1 MTRFAT
7 VLLVTLLV
15 MLPPAAAAQPV
26 PSAAAVRGDSLMT
39 AFRTATAIDAYR
51 AGLRDAPDDVGL
63 LVSLSRALT
72 NLAEETP
79 GEDGDEARFAEAVM
93 ASRRAV
99 RLAPRESRT
108 HSTLAAALGRHALF
122 QGGRRKVEIARQV
135 RLAAD
140 RAVQLDPTDYRPFIV
155 LGVWNREVAT
165 LNAFLRGM
173 AKAFLGGL
181 PDASLAASAAA
192 LERARRLEPDII
204 FTHVELARTY
214 LEMDRKDATLRELDA
229 ALALPPR
236 EQLDRVLQEQA
247 RQLRDEVVE

>member
-1 MTRFAT
+1 MTRFARA
-7 VLLVTLLV
+7 LLVTLLV
-15 MLPPAAAAQPV
+15 IPPAAAAQPV
-26 PSAAAVRGDSLMT
+26 PSAAPGPGDSLMA
-39 AFRTATAIDAYR
+39 AFRTAAAIDAYR

-79 GEDGDEARFAEAVM
+79 GEDGDEARFAEAVTV
-93 ASRRAV
+93 SRRAV
-99 RLAPRESRT
+99 RLSPRESRT

-140 RAVQLDPTDYRPFIV
+140 RAVQLDPADYRPFIV

-165 LNAFLRGM
+165 LNPFLRGV